1 MNSMSRD
8 CKTGEKMLTD
18 TEELYNKLE
27 ARANKIDELRKALL
41 DIGVFLSTVEFMLNE
56 AACERDELRSQLE
69 KADIDKNRLD
79 WLDKHYLLCDRVFRF
94 CDSGWLPRHAIDH
107 EMELS

>member
-27 ARANKIDELRKALL
+27 ARANKIDELRKSLR

-56 AACERDELRSQLE
+56 AERERDELRGWVREAIANLE
-69 KADIDKNRLD
+69 FEFPDCALATLRQAEGSKQDL
-79 WLDKHYLLCDRVFRF
+79 
-94 CDSGWLPRHAIDH
+94 GT
-107 EMELS
+107 